1 MSNLTIERS
10 LCPCG
15 CGSVLYDAYLFGDIG
30 NPEDYIPL
38 VHVLKAATKKDVVA
52 IHIST
57 DGGSLD
63 TADMLRHHL
72 LATDASSI
80 AYTYGLVASAGTI
93 IALSCN
99 AISFSE
105 GTKFL
110 IHRPKTETA
119 SDQYSSVN
127 KKLERANS
135 DFMVSVYE
143 KVLSPYELFDILD
156 GKDLLL
162 SSQELNKRLKD
173 LT

>member
-1 MSNLTIERS
+1 MSNLTIKRR

-15 CGSVLYDAYLFGDIG
+15 CDSVLYDTYIFGDIG

-38 VHVLKAATKKDVVA
+38 VHVLRAATKKDVIA

-63 TADMLRHHL
+63 TADMLRQHL
-72 LATDASSI
+72 LATDARST

-99 AISFSE
+99 AINFSE

-110 IHRPKTETA
+110 IHMPKTESSTE
-119 SDQYSSVN
+119 QYSHVN
-127 KKLERANS
+127 KKLEKANA
-135 DFMVSVYE
+135 DFMVSVYK
-143 KVLSPYELFDILD
+143 KVLSPYELSNVLD
-156 GKDLLL
+156 GRDLLL

-173 LT
+173 